1 MKMKEMLKTLPK
13 KEKRQPL
20 VSLDTVWGEA
30 LDPEHVLEEYPR
42 PQMMRPQY
50 EILNGYWRYA
60 ITSSGKYPKDFDG
73 LILVPFSPESQLS
86 GVGRQ
91 LHPDEYLWYERMI
104 HINSYVPGTCCLLHF
119 EAVDQCALIYIN
131 GHFVKKHV
139 GGYLPFHID
148 LTPYL
153 RPGQNRLR
161 LTVRVQDF
169 SDTSYHSRGK
179 QKLEPSGIYYTA
191 QSGIWQ
197 TVWME
202 TVPKHHMTGVE
213 LYTDYDRHQV
223 MVHIHEKHGSVSP
236 WVRIKVWDAV
246 ILANDKKGLFPCEGK
261 PVIDREFGS
270 RKFTLDIA
278 SPKSWTPQTPYL
290 YPAQITSGN
299 DTVYCYFAMRCFSVE
314 KDEQGIQRICLN
326 HENIFLNGILD
337 QGYWPDGL
345 YTAPSDQALRYDIRK
360 ARQLGF
366 NMIRKHAK
374 IECRRWYYH
383 CDTMGMI
390 VWQDMVNGGGAYSPA
405 LLSYLPTFTCVPGP
419 LLKEPRP
426 QEPRFPIF
434 DRKRPGLAPDGK
446 LEYIITGRTD
456 RRGRHEF
463 LREALATVALLK
475 NFPSIMTWVPFNEG
489 WGQFDT
495 DLITE
500 LIRTADPSRLI
511 DSASGWFDHGTGDFK
526 SVHNYFYKLAPVKD
540 ARAYVLSEYGGY
552 VYHIKKHSATERT
565 YGYRDFHSYLEFEKA
580 FRRLMLHDL
589 KPLIQKGLC
598 AAVYTQLTDIE
609 EEANGLLTYDRRVCK
624 ISSRTARQ
632 LRKEM
637 GNLSLLYPSQF
648 QGFFIS
654 GSDSLDH

>member
-1 MKMKEMLKTLPK
+1 MKMREMLKALPK
-13 KEKRQPL
+13 KEMRQPL
-20 VSLDTVWGEA
+20 TALDTVWGEA
-30 LDPEHVLEEYPR
+30 LDPGHVLEEYPR

-60 ITSSGKYPKDFDG
+60 ITASGKYPKNFDG

-91 LHPDEYLWYERMI
+91 LQPDEYLWYERTI
-104 HINSYVPGTCCLLHF
+104 HINDYKSGTCCILHF

-131 GHFVKKHV
+131 GHFVQKHV
-139 GGYLPFHID
+139 GGYLPFHVD

-179 QKLEPSGIYYTA
+179 QKLEPSGMYYTA

-202 TVPKHHMTGVE
+202 TVPKHHITGVE

-223 MVHIHEKHGSVSP
+223 MIHIHEKHGSVSP
-236 WVRIKVWDAV
+236 WVRIKVWDGV
-246 ILANDKKGLFPCEGK
+246 ILSDDQKELFPCEGK

-270 RKFTLDIA
+270 RKFILDIPA
-278 SPKSWTPQTPYL
+278 PKSWTPQTPYL
-290 YPAQITSGN
+290 YPTEITSGN
-299 DTVYCYFAMRCFSVE
+299 DTVYCYFAMRRFSVE
-314 KDEQGIQRICLN
+314 KDEQGIPRICLN
-326 HENIFLNGILD
+326 HESIFLNGVLD

-345 YTAPSDQALRYDIRK
+345 YTAPSDSALRYDIRK

-390 VWQDMVNGGGAYSPA
+390 VWQDMVNGGGAYSSI
-405 LLSYLPTFTCVPGP
+405 LLTYLPTLMCVPGP

-434 DRKRPGLAPDGK
+434 DRKMPGLAPDGK
-446 LEYIITGRTD
+446 LEYVITGRTD

-463 LREALATVALLK
+463 LREALSTVALLK
-475 NFPSIMTWVPFNEG
+475 CFPSIMTWIPFNEG

-500 LIRTADPSRLI
+500 LIRAADPSRLI

-552 VYHIKKHSATERT
+552 VYHIKKHSAAQKT
-565 YGYRDFHSYLEFEKA
+565 YGYQDFHSYSAFEKA

-609 EEANGLLTYDRRVCK
+609 EETNGLLTYDRRVCK
-624 ISSRTARQ
+624 ISPRTAGQIRRER
-632 LRKEM
+632 L
-637 GNLSLLYPSQF
+637 
-648 QGFFIS
+648 
-654 GSDSLDH
+654 